1 MSDHSTMAQ
10 IGKLIFAVALLFSFP
25 ALHSIQILSL
35 DHLLFRSIYGFADN
49 RIWFEAIDNHHQS
62 SNPNNNNNNYN
73 DNDNNDNND
82 NLHDSFR
89 SDISDYSQTRR
100 RSSQVSGGRGI
111 CCVKLGDILPENSFS
126 RRLFLTSISL
136 SIMVCLSIIDD
147 IALVFGFVGATSGS
161 LVVFV
166 LPGCFVFVL
175 DSYRSYR
182 LFGLSVVV
190 FGVVTGLLCVVATV
204 IEIVDFVKEF

>member
-1 MSDHSTMAQ
+1 MSNS
-10 IGKLIFAVALLFSFP
+10 IGVKLGKLIFAVALLFSFP
-25 ALHSIQILSL
+25 ALHFIQILSL

-49 RIWFEAIDNHHQS
+49 RIWFEPIERHS
-62 SNPNNNNNNYN
+62 STPNCSDHESFHSERSFDNNN
-73 DNDNNDNND
+73 
-82 NLHDSFR
+82 
-89 SDISDYSQTRR
+89 TK

-111 CCVKLGDILPENSFS
+111 CCVKLGDTLPENSFT
-126 RRLFLTSISL
+126 RRLFLTAISL
-136 SIMVCLSIIDD
+136 SIMVCLSLIDD

-175 DSYRSYR
+175 DSVRSYR
-182 LFGLSVVV
+182 YFGLSVVV

-204 IEIVDFVKEF
+204 IEVVDYFKEQF